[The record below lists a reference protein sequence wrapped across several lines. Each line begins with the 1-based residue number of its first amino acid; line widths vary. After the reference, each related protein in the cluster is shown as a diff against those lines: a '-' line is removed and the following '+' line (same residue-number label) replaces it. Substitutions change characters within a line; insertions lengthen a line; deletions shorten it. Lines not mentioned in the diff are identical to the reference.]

1 MQNSSQRFIKKLVRC
16 LPRFRGLGR
25 CILAA
30 DSLFGAKSDGASS
43 LLLATVNGDCRLVVD
58 GRVLEQ
64 KFAFYYGEW
73 ESELILAAIQQYHRG
88 AFYDVGG
95 SIGLYAV
102 ALGRHC
108 RAAKGFVRTFEPFPA
123 NLERLRDNLKLNQL
137 TDREVK
143 VHATALNNAP
153 GVLRVALVADGLPG
167 NAKVVQQGGV
177 EVPVRTLDEIWI
189 ENDREDVGFI
199 KIDTEGFDGQVLLGA
214 TLLLQQCR
222 PNMLVEFNRERMTN
236 LGFSFAE
243 IWRWLTEELEY
254 LAYEVKPRGSLVPV
268 KNPGELENML
278 FIHKQ
283 KVPQNQNVDAV

>member
-1 MQNSSQRFIKKLVRC
+1 MQTPLQGLLSSITRR
-16 LPRFRGLGR
+16 LPHVRGLGR

-30 DSLFGAKSDGASS
+30 DALFASKAS
-43 LLLATVNGDCRLVVD
+43 PQPALLLATVNDGCRIMVD

-73 ESELILAAIQQYHRG
+73 EPKLIRAAIQHYHSG

-102 ALGRHC
+102 AVGRHC
-108 RAAKGFVRTFEPFPA
+108 RATQGVVRTFEPFPA
-123 NLERLRDNLKLNQL
+123 NLERLRKNLTLNDL
-137 TDREVK
+137 TEEQVK
-143 VHATALNNAP
+143 VHATALNNEP
-153 GVLRVALVADGLPG
+153 GTLRVALVAEGLPG
-167 NAKVVQQGGV
+167 NAKVVSQGGV

-214 TLLLQQCR
+214 SLLLQQCR
-222 PNMLVEFNRERMTN
+222 PNLLVEFNRERMTN

-243 IWRWLTEELEY
+243 IWTWLTEELEY
-254 LAYEVKPRGSLVPV
+254 LAFELSSHGSLVPV
-268 KNPGELENML
+268 QNPDELENML
-278 FIHKQ
+278 FVHKH
-283 KVPQNQNVDAV
+283 KVPQTQSVDRA